1 MTPSSPVTCPTCHL
15 LIEESDHFCRH
26 CGRSLKPGE
35 SFLYS
40 HTGIVLMS
48 LILGPFALPFVWLS
62 KRIGLAAKMAYSA
75 ALGLIGIYFAIT
87 CYRIYQLTLQTAQ
100 SFMGSGF

>member
-1 MTPSSPVTCPTCHL
+1 MTPSNPVTCPTCHL
-15 LIEESDHFCRH
+15 LIEEGDHFCRH

-40 HTGIVLMS
+40 HTGIILMS

-62 KRIGLAAKMAYSA
+62 KRISLAAKIAYST
-75 ALGLIGIYFAIT
+75 ALGLIGLYFCVA
-87 CYRIYQLTLQTAQ
+87 CYRIYQLTLHTAQ